1 MKIYQGT
8 EIKLN
13 VNIEPMKGVSME
25 SYDFKVEIYT
35 LPSKVLTFKKSDAIR
50 VDSNNYIVLVD
61 TSLLGAGEIK
71 CKVTAYIPD
80 GDFQDGL
87 RTEIAVTNT
96 GIDISRS
103 A

>member
-1 MKIYQGT
+1 MKVYQGT

-25 SYDFKVEIYT
+25 SYNFNVEIYT
-35 LPSKVLTFKKSDAIR
+35 FPSKVLTFNKSDATR
-50 VDSNNYIVLVD
+50 VDANNYIVLVD
-61 TSLLGAGEIK
+61 TSLLGAGEVK

-80 GDFQDGL
+80 DDFKDGL

-96 GIDISRS
+96 GIDIVK
-103 A
+103 